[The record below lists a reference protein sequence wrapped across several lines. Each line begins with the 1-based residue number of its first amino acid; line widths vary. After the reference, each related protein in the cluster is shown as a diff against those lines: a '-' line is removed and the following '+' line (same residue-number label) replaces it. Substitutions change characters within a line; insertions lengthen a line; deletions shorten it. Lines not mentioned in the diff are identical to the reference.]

1 MLTLVIF
8 VTCHLQNSN
17 SYARILFL
25 DLTSAFNTMMDDILL
40 ERLISLGVNRCLV
53 LWIKDVL
60 LSRTQRVWYNGQLSD
75 ECIVNTGATQ
85 GCVMSP
91 VLFSLYINDEL

>member
-1 MLTLVIF
+1 MRV
-8 VTCHLQNSN
+8 
-17 SYARILFL
+17 
-25 DLTSAFNTMMDDILL
+25 DILL
-40 ERLISLGVNRCLV
+40 EWLISLGVNRCLV

-75 ECIVNTGATQ
+75 ECIVNMGAPQ

-91 VLFSLYINDEL
+91 VLFSLYINDFMFHNSNFKLFKNADGMALVGLLQQDDINESVE